1 MKDGRLPKILPR
13 HRPTAPLSIQ
23 TFNRD
28 SQRNNVIT
36 SLNEITVKIETYFL
50 FIFLLTRLGI
60 ILFICII
67 AHDFTDNGNDAVSY
81 ANADWPSGIEV
92 LVKNK
97 E

>member
-1 MKDGRLPKILPR
+1 MLNDEICEVRIWNVVRTQDEIYKNMYDVDPKTPGLC
-13 HRPTAPLSIQ
+13 AYWK
-23 TFNRD
+23 FNEGTGD
-28 SQRNNVIT
+28 
-36 SLNEITVKIETYFL
+36 
-50 FIFLLTRLGI
+50 
-60 ILFICII
+60 I

>member
-1 MKDGRLPKILPR
+1 M
-13 HRPTAPLSIQ
+13 
-23 TFNRD
+23 
-28 SQRNNVIT
+28 
-36 SLNEITVKIETYFL
+36 
-50 FIFLLTRLGI
+50 GI